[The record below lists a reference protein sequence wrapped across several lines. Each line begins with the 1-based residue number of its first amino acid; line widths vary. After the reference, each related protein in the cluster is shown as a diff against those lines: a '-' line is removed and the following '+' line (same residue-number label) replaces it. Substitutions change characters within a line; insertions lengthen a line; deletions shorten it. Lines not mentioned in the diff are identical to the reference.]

1 MLDDDDDDDLEMLCA
16 NIRVRKKNRKRK
28 KKEKEKKRFLLQ
40 WRETT
45 SSLNGWDLQRARS
58 LAVKEQM

>member
-1 MLDDDDDDDLEMLCA
+1 VCEHT
-16 NIRVRKKNRKRK
+16 RKKK

-40 WRETT
+40 WKETT

>member
-1 MLDDDDDDDLEMLCA
+1 VCEHT
-16 NIRVRKKNRKRK
+16 RKK
-28 KKEKEKKRFLLQ
+28 KKEKKKKRFLLQ
-40 WRETT
+40 WQETT